1 MLSNNREGCNK
12 IMSKEIP
19 ENVKLSLKSIG
30 LTDYEIS
37 IYLTLISK
45 GPMDARELSEA
56 SGVPYSRIYN
66 ILTQL
71 EKEKMWIIKEEE
83 SRPSR
88 YFAKS
93 PDEALVIAKK
103 QYSDS
108 FNINSNKIIHTLTP
122 IYQSHDTP
130 IKIALY
136 VHRGRDVCI
145 NRALSLINLAKT
157 SIYLVS
163 TNLEFLEVFFD
174 DIKKAR
180 ARGVTDLRLLVEA
193 KVLED
198 KIFQP
203 ILKEYDPLC
212 EIRWRDQ
219 IFGSAVIIDEGED
232 AFIILSESFFP
243 KKMSYFG
250 VATDHVAFGT
260 ASLYYYDYLYKSAKA
275 AKLD

>member
-1 MLSNNREGCNK
+1 
-12 IMSKEIP
+12 MSKEIP
-19 ENVKLSLKSIG
+19 ENVKESLRSIG
-30 LTDYEIS
+30 LTDYEIA

-103 QYSDS
+103 QYNDS
-108 FNINSNKIIHTLTP
+108 FDEHSNKIIQNLTP

-136 VHRGRDVCI
+136 IHRGRDVCI
-145 NRALSLINLAKT
+145 NRCLALINLAKN
-157 SIYLVS
+157 SIYLVAPDY
-163 TNLEFLEVFFD
+163 EFLEVFHD
-174 DIKKAR
+174 DMKKAR
-180 ARGVTDLRLLVEA
+180 ARGVTDIKILVEENA
-193 KVLED
+193 LND
-198 KIFQP
+198 KQFKDL
-203 ILKEYDPLC
+203 LKEYSAIS
-212 EIRWRDQ
+212 EIKCRDQ
-219 IFGSAVIIDEGED
+219 VFGNCVVIDEGED
-232 AFIILSESFFP
+232 AFIILTQRFF
-243 KKMSYFG
+243 KKLSYFG
-250 VATDHVAFGT
+250 VITDHIAFGPG
-260 ASLYYYDYLYKSAKA
+260 SNYYFDYLYRTAEIVKFK
-275 AKLD
+275 

>member
-1 MLSNNREGCNK
+1 
-12 IMSKEIP
+12 MSKEIP
-19 ENVKLSLKSIG
+19 ENVKDSLRSIG

-103 QYSDS
+103 KYSDN
-108 FNINSNKIIHTLTP
+108 FNDHSNKIIHTLTP

-145 NRALSLINLAKT
+145 NRALSLINQAKT
-157 SIYLVS
+157 SIYFSVTDFEL
-163 TNLEFLEVFFD
+163 LELFFD

-180 ARGVTDLRLLVEA
+180 SRGVTDIKLLIEA
-193 KVLED
+193 KALET
-198 KIFQP
+198 KNFKSLLKKYNP
-203 ILKEYDPLC
+203 IS

-219 IFGSAVIIDEGED
+219 IFGSSVIIDEGED

-250 VATDHVAFGT
+250 IATDHVAFGPS
-260 ASLYYYDYLYKSAKA
+260 SLYYYDYLYKSAKEV
-275 AKLD
+275 KLD

>member
-1 MLSNNREGCNK
+1 
-12 IMSKEIP
+12 MSKEIP
-19 ENVKLSLKSIG
+19 ENVKESLRAIG

-71 EKEKMWIIKEEE
+71 EKEKMWLIKEEE

-103 QYSDS
+103 QYNDS
-108 FNINSNKIIHTLTP
+108 FNEHSNKIIHSLTP

-136 VHRGRDVCI
+136 IHRGRDVCV
-145 NRALSLINLAKT
+145 NRGLALVNLAKN
-157 SIYLVS
+157 SIYLVCPEY
-163 TNLEFLEVFFD
+163 EFLDLFYD
-174 DIKKAR
+174 DMKKAR
-180 ARGVTDLRLLVEA
+180 ARGVIDIRILVEDHA
-193 KVLED
+193 LED
-198 KIFQP
+198 DEFMTLLEKYSEISKI
-203 ILKEYDPLC
+203 
-212 EIRWRDQ
+212 RSRDQ
-219 IFGSAVIIDEGED
+219 VFGTSVVMDEGED
-232 AFIILSESFFP
+232 AFIIMTQKFF
-243 KKMSYFG
+243 KKLSYFG
-250 VATDHVAFGT
+250 VVTDHIAFGP
-260 ASLYYYDYLYKSAKA
+260 AANYYFSYLYDTAKA
-275 AKLD
+275 LEFK

>member
-1 MLSNNREGCNK
+1 LSN
-12 IMSKEIP
+12 EIP
-19 ENVKLSLKSIG
+19 DNVKESLRSIG

-45 GPMDARELSEA
+45 GPMDARELSDA

-108 FNINSNKIIHTLTP
+108 FNEHSSRIINTLTP

-130 IKIALY
+130 IKISLY
-136 VHRGRDVCI
+136 IHRGRDVCI
-145 NRALSLINLAKT
+145 NKSLSLINLAKT

-163 TNLEFLEVFFD
+163 TNYEFLEVFYD

-180 ARGVTDLRLLVEA
+180 ARGVIDLRLLIEA
-193 KVLED
+193 EALED
-198 KIFQP
+198 KKFKALI
-203 ILKEYDPLC
+203 KKYDSLC

-219 IFGSAVIIDEGED
+219 VFGSAIIIDEGED
-232 AFIILSESFFP
+232 AFIMLSESFFP

-250 VATDHVAFGT
+250 VLTDHVAFGP
-260 ASLYYYDYLYKSAKA
+260 ASLYYYDYLYKSAKE

>member
-1 MLSNNREGCNK
+1 MSN
-12 IMSKEIP
+12 EIP
-19 ENVKLSLKSIG
+19 DNVKDSLREIG

-103 QYSDS
+103 QYSDN
-108 FNINSNKIIHTLTP
+108 FNNHSNRIIQSLTP

-145 NRALSLINLAKT
+145 NRCLSLMNLAKN

-163 TNLEFLEVFFD
+163 TRLEFLELFFD

-180 ARGVTDLRLLVEA
+180 ARGVTDIRLLVEGEA
-193 KVLED
+193 LKDKNFKSVL
-198 KIFQP
+198 KKYNSIS
-203 ILKEYDPLC
+203 

-219 IFGSAVIIDEGED
+219 IFGSSVIIDEGED
-232 AFIILSESFFP
+232 AFIMLSESFFP

-250 VATDHVAFGT
+250 VATDHVAFGP
-260 ASLYYYDYLYKSAKA
+260 ASLYYFDYLYKTAKT

>member
-1 MLSNNREGCNK
+1 
-12 IMSKEIP
+12 MSSEIP
-19 ENVKLSLKSIG
+19 ESIKDSLRAIG
-30 LTDYEIS
+30 LTDYEIA
-37 IYLTLISK
+37 IYLTLISR

-103 QYSDS
+103 QYNDT
-108 FNINSNKIIHTLTP
+108 FDKHSNKIIHTLIP

-145 NRALSLINLAKT
+145 NRALSLIKLAKT
-157 SIYLVS
+157 SVYLVIADDD
-163 TNLEFLEVFFD
+163 FL
-174 DIKKAR
+174 DIFYEDLKKAR
-180 ARGVTDLRLLVEA
+180 ARGVTDIRMIIEENALKNEKSAEYL
-193 KVLED
+193 KKYS
-198 KIFQP
+198 KIS
-203 ILKEYDPLC
+203 
-212 EIRWRDQ
+212 EIRYRDQ
-219 IFGSAVIIDEGED
+219 VFGNSVIIDEGED
-232 AFIILSESFFP
+232 AFIVLTQKIF
-243 KKMSYFG
+243 KKLSYFG
-250 VATDHVAFGT
+250 VVTDHIAFGPS
-260 ASLYYYDYLYKSAKA
+260 ALYYFTYLYDSAKKA
-275 AKLD
+275 EFD

>member
-1 MLSNNREGCNK
+1 
-12 IMSKEIP
+12 MSKEIP
-19 ENVKLSLKSIG
+19 DNVKDSLRSIG

-108 FNINSNKIIHTLTP
+108 FNEHSNKIIHTLTP

-145 NRALSLINLAKT
+145 NKALSLINQSRN

-163 TNLEFLEVFFD
+163 TRLEFLDVFFD
-174 DIKKAR
+174 DVKKAR

-193 KVLED
+193 KALEEKD
-198 KIFQP
+198 FRNL
-203 ILKEYDPLC
+203 LKKYLPLC

-219 IFGSAVIIDEGED
+219 IFGSAVIIDEGEN
-232 AFIILSESFFP
+232 AFITLSENFFP

-250 VATDHVAFGT
+250 ILTDHVAFGP
-260 ASLYYYDYLYKSAKA
+260 ASLYYFDYLYKTAKP